1 MSKQLDETYEID
13 EGLLDQI
20 VDKIAGKT
28 AKAGQLATN
37 FSAFMRGDKDSIGDP
52 EQAENIR
59 KLERNIVR
67 IKEKYEKL
75 IQELGEDLTA
85 AIGTPDEGPL
95 KKVVDEF
102 DDATQVMSQALA
114 SLSIEIDNADDMLP
128 SEEGSQSDEEQDSDS
143 GSDYDVSI
151 PSDSG
156 SDEDSEE
163 GEQELV
169 DMPNLDPAPEV
180 DPNDPTLIADVDGAW
195 GEYKTKE
202 GEIFYWNKDT
212 GESSWDHPDDVE
224 PAGEPMLAIAE
235 NAKTI
240 LNKWQKI
247 IS

>member
-1 MSKQLDETYEID
+1 
-13 EGLLDQI
+13 
-20 VDKIAGKT
+20 
-28 AKAGQLATN
+28 
-37 FSAFMRGDKDSIGDP
+37 MRGDKDSIGDP

-128 SEEGSQSDEEQDSDS
+128 SEEGSQSDEDEEQDSDS
-143 GSDYDVSI
+143 
-151 PSDSG
+151 DSG
-156 SDEDSEE
+156 SGEDSEE

-169 DMPNLDPAPEV
+169 DVPNLDPAPEV
-180 DPNDPTLIADVDGAW
+180 DPNDPVLIADVDGAW